1 MIKGGNDLKGII
13 KDFQVKVLELELKKS
28 WKISLYEQKT
38 RPHCIVKIVTNDGF
52 IGYGEAAPSPAFMG
66 ETGYTMQ
73 VAINKY
79 LCPAIIG
86 ESIFNVNKI
95 HEKLDK
101 AIYENYAAKSAIDIA
116 IYDLIGKTLEVPV
129 YKLLGGKYRDKI
141 ELSWVVGMQDLSGSI
156 EEAKEKLKEG
166 YKVIKIKVG
175 ISPERDIELLSK
187 VREKLGYGFPIRLDA
202 NQGYDYRTALTTFKK
217 LEEFQLESIEQ
228 PVKRWDING
237 LRMLRNKLDTP
248 IMADEAISNFND
260 VANVINNNACDIV
273 NIKVGKVGGL
283 SQAKKIANYLE
294 ANGLHATAGSN
305 LEVGIGAA
313 ASLHFVSSTKNVD
326 IPNDL
331 YLGNIL
337 HKNDI
342 ISNKYILEDGCLR
355 VPEEPG
361 LGIEIND
368 DIFD

>member
-1 MIKGGNDLKGII
+1 MKSII
-13 KDFQVKVLELELKKS
+13 KDFQVKVVELELKKS

-38 RPHCIVKIVTNDGF
+38 RPHCIVKIITEDGLV
-52 IGYGEAAPSPAFMG
+52 GYGEAAPSPAFMG
-66 ETGYTMQ
+66 ETGYTMEL
-73 VAINKY
+73 AINKY
-79 LCPAIIG
+79 LGPSIIG
-86 ESIFNVNKI
+86 ENIFNIDNI
-95 HEKLDK
+95 HDKLDT
-101 AIYENYAAKSAIDIA
+101 AIYGNYAAKSAIDIA
-116 IYDLIGKTLEVPV
+116 LYDLMGKTLNVPV
-129 YKLLGGKYRDKI
+129 YKLLGGKYREKI
-141 ELSWVVGMQDLSGSI
+141 ELSWVVGMQDLKGSI
-156 EEAKEKLKEG
+156 EEAKERLAEG

-187 VREKLGYGFPIRLDA
+187 VREELGYGFPIRLDA

-217 LEEFQLESIEQ
+217 LEEFHLESIEQ
-228 PVKRWDING
+228 PVKRNDIKG
-237 LRMLRNKLDTP
+237 LRMLRERLDTP
-248 IMADEAISNFND
+248 IMADEAISNFHEVVNVVNND
-260 VANVINNNACDIV
+260 ACDIA

-305 LEVGIGAA
+305 LEVGLGAA
-313 ASLHFVSSTKNVD
+313 ASLHFVASSKYVD

-342 ISNKYILEDGCLR
+342 IKNKFELVNGCLT
-355 VPEEPG
+355 VPEGPG
-361 LGIEIND
+361 LGVEIND